1 MSDKLIMTSV
11 IDLLWA
17 DEENSWT
24 PIDDKPVLRLD
35 CAGDEGFWP
44 TLSSELYCPMQNLL
58 VSADYVCTN

>member
-35 CAGDEGFWP
+35 CAGGGGRPGPGSVP
-44 TLSSELYCPMQNLL
+44 TVSIEVFCP
-58 VSADYVCTN
+58 A

>member
-44 TLSSELYCPMQNLL
+44 TLSSELYCPM
-58 VSADYVCTN
+58 

>member
-17 DEENSWT
+17 DEEDSWK

-35 CAGDEGFWP
+35 CAGGGVPWP
-44 TLSSELYCPMQNLL
+44 TFGDEKFCPM
-58 VSADYVCTN
+58 